1 MMEWAKKH
9 DLLIVSGGDMF
20 GAAYANR
27 QADNIIMV
35 GEVGFTPLEALKQA
49 TSNAAIVLGWSGG
62 MNPYKEGSLGVIEK
76 GAYADILLVD
86 GNPLE
91 DLTVIRDYENNFKV
105 IIKDGT
111 IWQNE
116 L

>member
-1 MMEWAKKH
+1 MEWAKKH

-27 QADNIIMV
+27 PTSSSWWVRLASPRSRRSSKRRP
-35 GEVGFTPLEALKQA
+35 TPRSCL
-49 TSNAAIVLGWSGG
+49 VGWSGG

-105 IIKDGT
+105 IIKDGK